1 MKRYDW
7 AAAILAI
14 AGTLVLSTGCF
25 LLRESGGKIVVI
37 DESRN
42 GDNEPLAVY
51 NTPLSLCPADA
62 ELLREGIR
70 VKNRVEVTRIVE
82 DLGIE

>member
-1 MKRYDW
+1 MKKYDR
-7 AAAILAI
+7 AAVLVI
-14 AGTLVLSTGCF
+14 AVTLVLSTGCF
-25 LLRESGGKIVVI
+25 LLKESGGKIVVF
-37 DESRN
+37 DESHN

-51 NTPLSLCPADA
+51 NTPFSLSPADS

>member
-1 MKRYDW
+1 MKKYDR
-7 AAAILAI
+7 AAVLVI
-14 AGTLVLSTGCF
+14 AVKLVLSTGCF
-25 LLRESGGKIVVI
+25 LLRESGGKIVVF
-37 DESRN
+37 DESHN

-51 NTPLSLCPADA
+51 NTPFSLSPADT

-70 VKNRVEVTRIVE
+70 LKNRVEVTRIIE

>member
-1 MKRYDW
+1 MKKYDR
-7 AAAILAI
+7 AAVLVI
-14 AGTLVLSTGCF
+14 AVTLVLSTGCF
-25 LLRESGGKIVVI
+25 LLRESGGEIVVFY
-37 DESRN
+37 ESHN

-51 NTPLSLCPADA
+51 NTPFSLSPADT

-70 VKNRVEVTRIVE
+70 LKNRVEVTRIIE